1 MLYCFVNEYSKE
13 LSDYGV
19 GIHRRKEDFLKKK
32 KRDVMYLVSYIGIHK
47 EMSKIIITFKK

>member
-32 KRDVMYLVSYIGIHK
+32 RDVMYLVSYIGLHK
-47 EMSKIIITFKK
+47 GMSKIIITFKK

>member
-32 KRDVMYLVSYIGIHK
+32 GCNVPCELHRD
-47 EMSKIIITFKK
+47 T

>member
-19 GIHRRKEDFLKKK
+19 GIHRRKEDFFFLKKK
-32 KRDVMYLVSYIGIHK
+32 DVMYLVSHIRIHK
-47 EMSKIIITFKK
+47 GM

>member
-32 KRDVMYLVSYIGIHK
+32 KGCNVPCELHRD
-47 EMSKIIITFKK
+47 T

>member
-19 GIHRRKEDFLKKK
+19 GIHRRKEDFFFKKK
-32 KRDVMYLVSYIGIHK
+32 KGCNVPCELHQD
-47 EMSKIIITFKK
+47 T

>member
-19 GIHRRKEDFLKKK
+19 GIQRRKEDFFFKKK
-32 KRDVMYLVSYIGIHK
+32 GCNVPCESYQD
-47 EMSKIIITFKK
+47 T